1 MISKEKEAI
10 NLRRSE
16 EGRGE
21 IKRKEHGGG
30 WRKDREWGCDV
41 ITLQQKLKKML
52 SFASLSLLRAPS
64 PLMTAVIV
72 QRYRNY

>member
-10 NLRRSE
+10 NFRRSE

-41 ITLQQKLKKML
+41 ITLQQKLKKKML
-52 SFASLSLLRAPS
+52 SFASLSLLRAPNPPDDSCHS
-64 PLMTAVIV
+64 PEV
-72 QRYRNY
+72 

>member
-10 NLRRSE
+10 NFGRSE

-41 ITLQQKLKKML
+41 ITLQQKLKKDAFICFPEFTESSKPPWWQL
-52 SFASLSLLRAPS
+52 S
-64 PLMTAVIV
+64 
-72 QRYRNY
+72 